1 MQDQFILNII
11 HRPEMVP
18 EYAEKV
24 TGQGKAE
31 DLGRKALLTESLD
44 IFKIQQEAAHK
55 NGLKT
60 TIQMTYAS
68 LFNGEAVALAKADH
82 EKYGDEIALSL
93 LGLPCKEFREK
104 YKTKDF
110 CIWMFDMDM
119 KRSVVDDVFGKFYE
133 CFGFYPESTGSYY
146 MDAALINYIKEKYP
160 MVKCA
165 VATCWE
171 EGPKAYHTCN
181 NSWYTFMD
189 GGPWAPWIPS
199 KVNTHVPAAND
210 AEDSGIV
217 AIPHLSR
224 DLMACYDG
232 NGSNFGTHPQN
243 VLRGMLYTPGQFN
256 PDGSYSGQSYPYLYN
271 LIDQYRYQAKFNNG
285 YAYNMQF
292 VGPGWMNKMGRWEA
306 PYELLKASYDDGCA
320 YYGKL
325 KKEGKLIDMTMA
337 EFADYYREKKH
348 YTEPECALWRDIIY
362 GSDKQLFWYCDP
374 YMRACVNMDQ
384 GGAIVDLRPYAAK
397 LEWEIGIGTPHVQE
411 AGYPFLIQEKYR
423 AGYFTHYAG
432 EGTIRSAKLRHN
444 GEEVDLALC
453 RTHAHFSQEGD
464 CRKLTLDPV
473 EVAFSDVTVKVRTVI
488 TFQEGSSAVKIER
501 NILEM
506 SDPDAE
512 VTIDEYMVA
521 CYGLT
526 EYPED
531 MTSLRL
537 SVRKGTVEH
546 SLDYAYKCREQIL
559 SDADETSCVIPPIK
573 TRVSLECQG
582 RDKTGY
588 YKEGYAFS
596 PMFTLG
602 YTGTFKEKE
611 VFTTWLRLARAD

>member
-1 MQDQFILNII
+1 MDKFIVNII

-44 IFKIQQEAAHK
+44 IFRTQQACAHK

-68 LFNGEAVALAKADH
+68 LFNAEAVALAKEHH
-82 EKYGDEIALSL
+82 ETYGDEIALSL
-93 LGLPCKEFREK
+93 LGLPCEQFREK

-110 CIWMFDMDM
+110 CIWMFSLED
-119 KRSVVDDVFGKFYE
+119 KKAIVRDVFGKFHE
-133 CFGFYPESTGSYY
+133 AFGFYPESTGSYY
-146 MDAALINYIKEKYP
+146 MDADLINFIKAEYP
-160 MVKCA
+160 SVKCA

-199 KVNTHVPAAND
+199 KTNTHAPAAN
-210 AEDSGIV
+210 AEEDSGIV

-224 DLMACYDG
+224 DLLACYDG

-243 VLRGMLYTPGQFN
+243 VLRGMIYDT
-256 PDGSYSGQSYPYLYN
+256 STWEYPYLYN
-271 LIDQYRYQAKFNNG
+271 LIDQYRSLAKFNNG
-285 YAYNMQF
+285 YAYNMMF
-292 VGPGWMNKMGRWEA
+292 VGPGWMNKMGRWEQ
-306 PYELLKASYDDGCA
+306 PYELLLKSYEDGCA

-325 KKEGKLIDMTMA
+325 KKEGKLEDMTMS
-337 EFADYYREKKH
+337 EFADWYRENRH
-348 YTEPECALWRDIIY
+348 YTEPECALWRDILY

-397 LEWEIGIGTPHVQE
+397 LEWPVGIGTPHVQD
-411 AGYPFLIQEKYR
+411 ASYPFLIQEKYR

-432 EGTIRSAKLRHN
+432 EGTVRSAKLCYR
-444 GEEVDLALC
+444 GEEADLCLC
-453 RTHAHFSQEGD
+453 RTKAHFSQEGTE
-464 CRKLTLDPV
+464 RVLTLDPV
-473 EVAFSDVTVKVRTVI
+473 EIVFRDLRLTLQTVI
-488 TFQEGSSAVKIER
+488 RFPEGGSGVRIER
-501 NILEM
+501 HVLSM
-506 SDPDAE
+506 SDPTAE
-512 VTIDEYMVA
+512 VTLNEYMVG
-521 CYGLT
+521 CYGTT
-526 EYPED
+526 EYAED
-531 MTSLRL
+531 MTSLTLR
-537 SVRKGTVEH
+537 VEAGED
-546 SLDYAYKCREQIL
+546 SKEIAYAYRCREASAL
-559 SDADETSCVIPPIK
+559 NAERVSCSLPPIK
-573 TRVSLECQG
+573 TRVTLEAEG
-582 RDKTGY
+582 RDKCGY
-588 YKEGYAFS
+588 VREGYAFS

-602 YTGTFKEKE
+602 YTGTLREKE
-611 VFTTWLRLARAD
+611 VFATWLRLERED

>member
-24 TGQGKAE
+24 TGQGKTE

-44 IFKIQQEAAHK
+44 IFKLQQEAAHR

-68 LFNGEAVALAKADH
+68 LFNQEAVALAKADH
-82 EKYGDEIALSL
+82 EQYGDEIALSL

-119 KRSVVDDVFGKFYE
+119 KRSVVDDVFGKFHE

-181 NSWYTFMD
+181 NSWYTFLD

-199 KVNTHVPAAND
+199 KVNTHAPAANE

-325 KKEGKLIDMTMA
+325 KKEGRLTDMTMA
-337 EFADYYREKKH
+337 EFADYYREKKR
-348 YTEPECALWRDIIY
+348 YAEPECALWRDIIY

-397 LEWEIGIGTPHVQE
+397 LEWDIGIGTPHVQE

-432 EGTIRSAKLRHN
+432 EGTIRSAKLRRN

-473 EVAFSDVTVKVRTVI
+473 EAVFSDVTVKVQTVI
-488 TFQEGSSAVKIER
+488 TFQEGSSAIKIQR

-521 CYGLT
+521 CYGTT

-537 SVRKGTVEH
+537 SVRRGTVEYG
-546 SLDYAYKCREQIL
+546 LDYAYKCREQAL
-559 SDADETSCVIPPIK
+559 DDADEAACVIPPIK
-573 TRVSLECQG
+573 TRVSLECEG

-602 YTGTFKEKE
+602 YTGTVKEKE
-611 VFTTWLRLARAD
+611 VFTTWLKLARAD

>member
-24 TGQGKAE
+24 TGQGKTE

-44 IFKIQQEAAHK
+44 IFKLQQEAAHR

-68 LFNGEAVALAKADH
+68 LFNQEAVALAKADH
-82 EKYGDEIALSL
+82 EQYGDEIALSL

-119 KRSVVDDVFGKFYE
+119 KRSVVDDVFGKFHE

-181 NSWYTFMD
+181 NSWYTFLD

-199 KVNTHVPAAND
+199 KVNTHAPAANE

-243 VLRGMLYTPGQFN
+243 VLRGMLYTPGHFD

-271 LIDQYRYQAKFNNG
+271 LIDQYRYQARFNNG

-325 KKEGKLIDMTMA
+325 KKEGKLTDMTMA
-337 EFADYYREKKH
+337 EFADYYREKKR
-348 YTEPECALWRDIIY
+348 YAEPECALWRDIIY

-397 LEWEIGIGTPHVQE
+397 LEWDIGIGTPHVQE

-432 EGTIRSAKLRHN
+432 EGTIRSAKLRRN

-473 EVAFSDVTVKVRTVI
+473 EAVFSDVTVKVQTVI
-488 TFQEGSSAVKIER
+488 TFQEGSSAIKIQR

-521 CYGLT
+521 CYGTT

-537 SVRKGTVEH
+537 SVRRGTVEYG
-546 SLDYAYKCREQIL
+546 LDYAYKCREQAL
-559 SDADETSCVIPPIK
+559 DDADEAACVIPPIK
-573 TRVSLECQG
+573 TRVSLECEG

-602 YTGTFKEKE
+602 YTGTVKEKE
-611 VFTTWLRLARAD
+611 VFTTWLKLARAD

>member
-1 MQDQFILNII
+1 MDKFVLNLI

-24 TGQGKAE
+24 TGHGKTE
-31 DLGRKALLTESLD
+31 DIGRKALLTESLD
-44 IFKIQQEAAHK
+44 IFKTQQEAAHK

-68 LFNGEAVALAKADH
+68 LFNDEAVSLAKEHH

-104 YKTKDF
+104 YNTKDF
-110 CIWMFDMDM
+110 CIWMFSMED
-119 KRSVVDDVFGKFYE
+119 KKEIVNDVFEKYYVR
-133 CFGFYPESTGSYY
+133 FGSYPESTGSYY
-146 MDAALINYIKEKYP
+146 LDAELTNYIKEKYP

-181 NSWYTFMD
+181 NSWYTLFD

-199 KVNTHVPAAND
+199 KQNTHAPAANE

-224 DLMACYDG
+224 DLIACYDG

-243 VLRGMLYTPGQFN
+243 VLRGMIYDSKTWE
-256 PDGSYSGQSYPYLYN
+256 YPYLYN
-271 LIDQYRYQAKFNNG
+271 LIDQYRDLEKYNNG
-285 YAYNMQF
+285 YAYNMMF

-306 PYELLKASYDDGCA
+306 PYELLLKSYEDGCA

-325 KKEGKLIDMTMA
+325 KKEGKLTDMTMS

-348 YTEPECALWRDIIY
+348 YTEPECALWRDILY
-362 GSDKQLFWYCDP
+362 GSDKQVFWYCDP
-374 YMRACVNMDQ
+374 FMRACVNMDQ

-397 LEWEIGIGTPHVQE
+397 LKWEVGIGTKHVQD
-411 AGYPFLIQEKYR
+411 ASYPFLIQEKYR

-432 EGTIRSAKLRHN
+432 EGTVRSAKVCYN
-444 GEEVDLALC
+444 GEEVDLCLC
-453 RTHAHFSQEGD
+453 RTKAHFSEEKDASGSVTA
-464 CRKLTLDPV
+464 RVLTLDPV
-473 EVAFSDVTVKVRTVI
+473 DIEFDGLVVKLQTKEY
-488 TFQEGSSAVKIER
+488 FEEGTGRIRIER

-506 SDPDAE
+506 SDPSAKVE
-512 VTIDEYMVA
+512 INEYMVA
-521 CYGLT
+521 CYGTT

-531 MTSLRL
+531 MTGITLTC
-537 SVRKGTVEH
+537 GDETINYE
-546 SLDYAYKCREQIL
+546 YKCREA
-559 SDADETSCVIPPIK
+559 SAAGAKEVSAVVPPIETK
-573 TRVSLECQG
+573 VSLSTE
-582 RDKTGY
+582 DEAAEGY
-588 YKEGYAFS
+588 IREGYAFS

-602 YTGTFKEKE
+602 YKKTMAEKE
-611 VFTTWLRLARAD
+611 VFSTWLNLEKAN